1 MLHGCNKFLQGQKNA
16 VADGNILLQSAGQL
30 HNCSTSLL
38 TPTSMQLQHLSFEM
52 DFKSGAR
59 SHLCSLTSATLASA
73 TLVTHERS
81 SLLTVAFPEEFDGN
95 IVLAQQR
102 LDLSRFYERCDG
114 LHWYAGCKFWRC
126 KTGAVAKLQRWQ
138 PNLRDDCKA
147 ILDSNGNILL
157 RTGNVIRA
165 ACKCF
170 ALATSIATTEDVV
183 LVNRDDT
190 SRVFVIGCGSLV
202 DAL

>member
-1 MLHGCNKFLQGQKNA
+1 
-16 VADGNILLQSAGQL
+16 
-30 HNCSTSLL
+30 
-38 TPTSMQLQHLSFEM
+38 MQLQHLSFEM

-95 IVLAQQR
+95 IVLAEQR
-102 LDLSRFYERCDG
+102 LVLARFYERCDG

-147 ILDSNGNILL
+147 ILDSNGNVLL